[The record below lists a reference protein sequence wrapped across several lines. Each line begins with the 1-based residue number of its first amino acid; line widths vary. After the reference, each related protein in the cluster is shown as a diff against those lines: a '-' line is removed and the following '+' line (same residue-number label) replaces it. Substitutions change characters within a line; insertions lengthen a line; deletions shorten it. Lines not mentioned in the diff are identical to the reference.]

1 MTLPVS
7 AEYPVTSILQ
17 YQMSAPPLVPNI
29 QVLPDGQPIMVM
41 ICAIVANEA
50 SAQAM
55 NSPARMFCYNL
66 ISSNGWNNSLY
77 ADVVKLA
84 IDACL
89 LRARAGRASP
99 SAYLREAVEEI
110 LAIYTGVL
118 VMSYPELQR
127 MVSSETMAAAA
138 QNQAMFYDLERAVA
152 QMYGSQGG
160 YVSPSAGV
168 RVGAQPQGRP
178 MQAAGGHPAAV
189 GLTTRSAAQQ
199 PPRPNLRGSFP
210 SSGAFSTNPPQ
221 APQAPSVPTAPPVAP
236 APQPAPSV
244 LTGEIESMDRE
255 QHSIAY
261 FGKQYTIPT
270 APLRRSLE
278 VVVEAME
285 KTALDDKQL
294 SPVVEEVWLYETSL
308 DTLLND
314 IRARVISATP
324 LQELKAVLNFGMVV
338 TPVLSQ
344 VSIRVLFESLSTSA
358 TFRDVSLKIT
368 GWLEEIDPSHLR
380 AGLNVAAQL
389 DRQLTKLVN
398 QFLKGVMV
406 PKFLKIDS
414 FVEDAP
420 ELANYLS
427 SKYGQAHYQAYTRFQ
442 QRTLS
447 HLFKH
452 LTDMDPLAAELY
464 DELAGVDGLIYDLM
478 AQFYGVLYVTA
489 SSQDLGYK
497 VDESGVIV
505 SGKTPMLSRLLAAL
519 QEVQEKRFMPS
530 KLVILT
536 ADDRRWLVVEAA
548 GEPGNYS
555 LTEI

>member
-1 MTLPVS
+1 MALPVS
-7 AEYPVTSILQ
+7 AEYPVTPILQ

-41 ICAIVANEA
+41 ICSIVANEA
-50 SAQAM
+50 SAQAL
-55 NSPARMFCYNL
+55 NSPARMFCYNML
-66 ISSNGWNNSLY
+66 SSNGWNNSLY

-84 IDACL
+84 IDTCL
-89 LRARAGRASP
+89 LRSRAGRAAP
-99 SAYLREAVEEI
+99 SAYLHEAVEEI

-118 VMSYPELQR
+118 VMNYPDLQR
-127 MVSSETMAAAA
+127 MVSQETMAAAA
-138 QNQAMFYDLERAVA
+138 QNQAMFYDLERAIA

-160 YVSPSAGV
+160 FVTPSAGV
-168 RVGAQPQGRP
+168 RVGIQPAGR
-178 MQAAGGHPAAV
+178 QVQVAGGHPAAA
-189 GLTTRSAAQQ
+189 GLTARPTAQQ
-199 PPRPNLRGSFP
+199 PARPSLRGSFP
-210 SSGAFSTNPPQ
+210 APGAFSTNPPE
-221 APQAPSVPTAPPVAP
+221 PTAPAAPVASTPAP
-236 APQPAPSV
+236 APQPASPV
-244 LTGEIESMDRE
+244 LIGEIEKMDRE

-261 FGKQYTIPT
+261 FGKQYSIPT

-278 VVVEAME
+278 VAVEAME
-285 KTALDDKQL
+285 QSAIDDKTL
-294 SPVVEEVWLYETSL
+294 SPVVEDVWLYETSL

-314 IRARVISATP
+314 IRARVISSTP

-344 VSIRVLFESLSTSA
+344 ISVRLLFERLAGSA
-358 TFRDVSLKIT
+358 TFRDVSQKIT
-368 GWLEEIDPSHLR
+368 GWLDEIDQRHLR

-398 QFLKGVMV
+398 QFLKGMMV
-406 PKFLKIDS
+406 PKVLKIDS
-414 FVEDAP
+414 FIEDAP

-427 SKYGQAHYQAYTRFQ
+427 SKYGQAHYQAYNRFQ

-464 DELAGVDGLIYDLM
+464 EELAGVDGLMYDVM

-497 VDESGVIV
+497 VDEKGVVV
-505 SGKTPMLSRLLAAL
+505 SAKTPLLSRLLAAL

-536 ADDRRWLVVEAA
+536 ADDCRWLVVESA